1 MIDGTLDRAAQHA
14 GADRADIEARVLRSI
29 PLRRFADPSDIAD
42 AVVFLA
48 GRRARYITGQVVTV
62 DGGMSL

>member
-1 MIDGTLDRAAQHA
+1 M
-14 GADRADIEARVLRSI
+14 LRSI
-29 PLRRFADPSDIAD
+29 PMRRFAEPSDIAD

-48 GRRARYITGQVVTV
+48 GRRSAYITGQVVTV